1 MLTDLFRLSVLRAG
15 IDQVRGLGYGAIVAD
30 QTALRAGGLRSRRIA
45 AVFVTS
51 SSALGWN
58 GLQQKHARGQSVHAH
73 GGYREYG
80 DEMKKTRHI

>member
-1 MLTDLFRLSVLRAG
+1 MLTDLFRRSVLRAG
-15 IDQVRGLGYGAIVAD
+15 FDRVRDLSYGRIVAD

-51 SSALGWN
+51 SRALCWD
-58 GLQQKHARGQSVHAH
+58 GLQQKHWRGQSVYAH